1 LGVIEARDLSKV
13 YPNGT
18 AALTGLDLT
27 VNAGEMLFIRGP
39 SGAGKTTLLRLLMG
53 VEQPSSGSLRLGG
66 LDMKGADAH
75 TLRNLRRKMGVV
87 FQDFRLIKGRT
98 ARENVEMGL
107 RVLGVTGR
115 QMRQRSGEYLEFLG
129 MASKAGT
136 YVDLLSWGEQQRV
149 VIARALAREPEIV
162 LADEPTG
169 NLDDASSDRVLTLLM
184 AARDRGA
191 TVLVA
196 THASRML
203 ERPGH
208 RVIALAEGRVVQDP
222 AGHFEGGM
230 AR

>member
-1 LGVIEARDLSKV
+1 VIEARGLSKV

-18 AALTGLDLT
+18 VALTGLDLT
-27 VNAGEMLFIRGP
+27 VNTGEMLFIRGP

-53 VEQPSSGSLRLGG
+53 VERPSSGSLRLDGV
-66 LDMKGADAH
+66 DMKGVDARA
-75 TLRNLRRKMGVV
+75 LRNLRRKMGVV

-107 RVLGVTGR
+107 RVLGITGR
-115 QMRQRSGEYLEFLG
+115 QMRQRSGDYLESLG
-129 MASKAGT
+129 MTPKAGT

-169 NLDDASSDRVLTLLM
+169 NLDDASSDRVLALLL

-196 THASRML
+196 THASSML

-208 RVIALAEGRVVQDP
+208 RVITLAEGRVVHDS
-222 AGHFEGGM
+222 AGHSEGGT